1 MKKNNFKYAFTLVEL
16 MVFFIFISLLLAA
29 STPIITKRVKNLPIK
44 HHHGKFV
51 CYGNSYEYYN
61 SSRLVSSGS
70 GCKFTPPKRASLFK
84 IELVGGGAGG
94 CEYSDWG
101 EDMETRSGGYNIPG
115 GHYGD
120 GYTDLQDGV
129 LHDMLYQAPFIYAV
143 EGTDGKPGESTDART
158 YTGVGSP
165 KVTLNGACAGT
176 CWSPT
181 AYDCEKTGT
190 RKKKD
195 ANGNY
200 VKDEEGNYVYEEYT
214 YTGTCY
220 TTQKEDNMEDY
231 PTCSACRS
239 YLNTL
244 YSIQSDVMSQKNCGT
259 NDWCYNIATTEFA
272 DPYRTKAK
280 LVGNR
285 DNSWGLIDNFGT
297 ESEATGYGARGGYGQ
312 DFYIEGTIDFCD
324 YSKGGTCPNQDSNE
338 YKRVMGGVLQ
348 FSYGQKMD
356 DGRYCMNTTCT
367 QKVSGTGVKP
377 YLESLFGTYLVK
389 GTTSA
394 PGSCAGWGTI
404 KYKEHPNTKVGS
416 SKSTYMHGQDGDDV
430 LHYDALKTWGE
441 NCTTNA
447 KPAGGGEGG
456 WYWDKG
462 SFIYGT
468 NGTNLGIDGTLN
480 KPVDASDYGIIDK
493 SKPWAAKVGLKRDRI
508 PSLATSTT
516 LNERWHEVG
525 AGGGAASYKIA
536 YVSNID
542 KDCVFNVASGGPAII
557 KGMSEAQVESI
568 HDGLTTSLTCNEGT
582 LRLTAEGGQYD
593 TSTSITTY
601 SGFDYMTS
609 AGVFTNP
616 STFTTSTSGGASPFS
631 PKDVYT
637 KYIIGKYGFGAG
649 GRGTEIT
656 DSCTKPYG
664 EWSVDRVYYDGIDKS
679 DHQTWP
685 QEPCNGVST
694 SSAESGSPGVII
706 ISW

>member
-44 HHHGKFV
+44 HHHGKFI
-51 CYGNSYEYYN
+51 CYGDSYEYYN
-61 SSRLVSSGS
+61 SSRLVASGS

-101 EDMETRSGGYNIPG
+101 EDMVTRSGGYNIPG

-129 LHDMLYQAPFIYAV
+129 LYDMLYDAPFIYAV
-143 EGTDGKPGESTDART
+143 EGTDGKPGKSTDART

-176 CWSPT
+176 CWSPS

-190 RKKKD
+190 RKK
-195 ANGNY
+195 
-200 VKDEEGNYVYEEYT
+200 T
-214 YTGTCY
+214 
-220 TTQKEDNMEDY
+220 Y
-231 PTCSACRS
+231 PTCSACSSYRS
-239 YLNTL
+239 TL
-244 YSIQSDVMSQKNCGT
+244 YSIQRKVMDKQNCG
-259 NDWCYNIATTEFA
+259 NKDWCYTIATTEFA
-272 DPYRTKAK
+272 DPYRTEAKA
-280 LVGNR
+280 VGNF
-285 DNSWGLIDNFGT
+285 DDSYGLIDNFGT
-297 ESEATGYGARGGYGQ
+297 EREATGYGARGGYGQ
-312 DFYIEGTIDFCD
+312 DFYIEGNIDFCD
-324 YSKGGTCPNQDSNE
+324 YSKGGTCPSEDSNE
-338 YKRVMGGVLQ
+338 YKRVMGGVLE
-348 FSYGQKMD
+348 FKNGQIMD
-356 DGRYCMNTTCT
+356 NGKKCLEEKCT
-367 QKVSGTGVKP
+367 LSTSGTGVKT
-377 YLESLFGTYLVK
+377 YLENLFGTYLVK

-441 NCTTNA
+441 KCTTNVKRA
-447 KPAGGGEGG
+447 KGGEGG
-456 WYWDKG
+456 WYQDTG
-462 SFIYGT
+462 SIIYGT
-468 NGTNLGIDGTLN
+468 NGTNLGGTL
-480 KPVDASDYGIIDK
+480 KKAYDASDYGIINN
-493 SKPWAAKVGLKRDRI
+493 SSPWPAKAGAKRDRI
-508 PSLATSTT
+508 PSLTTSTT

-664 EWSVDRVYYDGIDKS
+664 EWSVNRVYYDGIDKS
-679 DHQTWP
+679 YYQNWP

>member
-84 IELVGGGAGG
+84 IELVGGG

-129 LHDMLYQAPFIYAV
+129 LYDMLYNAPFIYAV
-143 EGTDGKPGESTDART
+143 EGTDGKPGKNTEART

-165 KVTLNGACAGT
+165 KMTLNGACAGT

-190 RKKKD
+190 RKKTD

-214 YTGTCY
+214 YTSTCY
-220 TTQKEDNMEDY
+220 TTQAEDNMLSY
-231 PTCSACRS
+231 PTCSSCRS
-239 YLNTL
+239 YENQL
-244 YSIQSDVMSQKNCGT
+244 YSIQRSIMNSTNCDT
-259 NDWCYNIATTEFA
+259 DDWCYNIATTAFA
-272 DPYRTKAK
+272 DPFRAQADS
-280 LVGNR
+280 VGR
-285 DNSWGLIDNFGT
+285 PNSFGTIDNFST
-297 ESEATGYGARGGYGQ
+297 LSEATGYGARGGYGQ
-312 DFYIEGTIDFCD
+312 DFYIEGNIDFCD
-324 YSKGGTCPNQDSNE
+324 YSKGGTCPSKDSNE
-338 YKRVMGGVLQ
+338 YKRVMGGVLE
-348 FSYGQKMD
+348 FKNGQIMD
-356 DGRYCMNTTCT
+356 NGKKCLEEKCT
-367 QKVSGTGVKP
+367 LSTSGTGVKT
-377 YLESLFGTYLVK
+377 YLENLFGTYLVK

-441 NCTTNA
+441 KCTTNVKRA
-447 KPAGGGEGG
+447 KGGEGG
-456 WYWDKG
+456 WYQDTG
-462 SFIYGT
+462 SIIYGT
-468 NGTNLGIDGTLN
+468 NGTNLGGTL
-480 KPVDASDYGIIDK
+480 KKAYDASDYGIINN
-493 SKPWAAKVGLKRDRI
+493 SSPWPAKEGAKRDRI
-508 PSLATSTT
+508 PSLTTSTT

-664 EWSVDRVYYDGIDKS
+664 EWSVNRVYYDGIDKS
-679 DHQTWP
+679 DYQNWP

>member
-44 HHHGKFV
+44 HHHGKFI
-51 CYGNSYEYYN
+51 CYGDSYEYYN
-61 SSRLVSSGS
+61 SSRLVASGS

-101 EDMETRSGGYNIPG
+101 EDMVTRSGGYNIPG

-129 LHDMLYQAPFIYAV
+129 LYDMLYNAPFIYAV
-143 EGTDGKPGESTDART
+143 EGTDGKPGKNTEART

-165 KVTLNGACAGT
+165 KMTLNGACAGT

-190 RKKKD
+190 RKKTD

-214 YTGTCY
+214 YTSTCY
-220 TTQKEDNMEDY
+220 TTQAEDNMLSY
-231 PTCSACRS
+231 PTCSSCRS
-239 YLNTL
+239 YENQL
-244 YSIQSDVMSQKNCGT
+244 YSIQRSIMNSTNCDT
-259 NDWCYNIATTEFA
+259 DDWCYNIATTAFA
-272 DPYRTKAK
+272 DPFRAQADS
-280 LVGNR
+280 VGR
-285 DNSWGLIDNFGT
+285 PNSFGTIDNFST
-297 ESEATGYGARGGYGQ
+297 LSEATGYGARGGYGQ
-312 DFYIEGTIDFCD
+312 DFYIEGNIDFCD
-324 YSKGGTCPNQDSNE
+324 YSKGGTCPSKDSNE
-338 YKRVMGGVLQ
+338 YKRVMGGVLE
-348 FSYGQKMD
+348 FKNGQIMD
-356 DGRYCMNTTCT
+356 NGKKCLEEKCT
-367 QKVSGTGVKP
+367 LSTSGTGVKT
-377 YLESLFGTYLVK
+377 YLENLFGTYLVK

-441 NCTTNA
+441 KCTTNVKRA
-447 KPAGGGEGG
+447 KGGEGG
-456 WYWDKG
+456 WYQDTG
-462 SFIYGT
+462 SIIYGT
-468 NGTNLGIDGTLN
+468 NGTNLGGTL
-480 KPVDASDYGIIDK
+480 KKAYDASDYGIINN
-493 SKPWAAKVGLKRDRI
+493 SSPWPAKEGAKRDRI
-508 PSLATSTT
+508 PSLTTSTT

-664 EWSVDRVYYDGIDKS
+664 EWSVNRVYYDGIDKS
-679 DHQTWP
+679 DYQNWP

>member
-120 GYTDLQDGV
+120 GYTNLQDGV
-129 LHDMLYQAPFIYAV
+129 LYDMLYDAPFIYAV
-143 EGTDGKPGESTDART
+143 EGTDGKPGKSTDART

-176 CWSPT
+176 CWSPS

-190 RKKKD
+190 RKKTD

-220 TTQKEDNMEDY
+220 TTQKEDNMLDY
-231 PTCSACRS
+231 PTCSDCSSYRS
-239 YLNTL
+239 TL
-244 YSIQSDVMSQKNCGT
+244 YSIQRKVMDKKNCG
-259 NDWCYNIATTEFA
+259 NKDWCYTIATTEFA
-272 DPYRTKAK
+272 EPYRTKAK
-280 LVGNR
+280 AVGTPG
-285 DNSWGLIDNFGT
+285 SWGLIDNFGT
-297 ESEATGYGARGGYGQ
+297 ESEATGYGARGGYGK

-324 YSKGGTCPNQDSNE
+324 YSKGGTCPDKNSNE
-338 YKRVMGGVLQ
+338 YKRVMGGVLE
-348 FSYGQKMD
+348 FKNGQIMD
-356 DGRYCMNTTCT
+356 NGKKCLEEKCT
-367 QKVSGTGVKP
+367 LSTGGTGVKT
-377 YLESLFGTYLVK
+377 YLDNLFGTYLVK

-447 KPAGGGEGG
+447 QRAKGGEGG
-456 WYWDKG
+456 WYQDTG
-462 SFIYGT
+462 SIIYGT
-468 NGTNLGIDGTLN
+468 NGTNLGVDGTLR
-480 KPVDASDYGIIDK
+480 KAYDASDYGIINN
-493 SKPWAAKVGLKRDRI
+493 SSPWPAKEGTKRDRI
-508 PSLATSTT
+508 PSLTTSTT
-516 LNERWHEVG
+516 LNVRWHEVG

-616 STFTTSTSGGASPFS
+616 PTFTTSTSGGTSPFS

-664 EWSVDRVYYDGIDKS
+664 EWSVNRVYYDGIDKS

-685 QEPCNGVST
+685 KEPCGGVST

>member
-1 MKKNNFKYAFTLVEL
+1 MN
-16 MVFFIFISLLLAA
+16 
-29 STPIITKRVKNLPIK
+29 STN
-44 HHHGKFV
+44 
-51 CYGNSYEYYN
+51 C
-61 SSRLVSSGS
+61 
-70 GCKFTPPKRASLFK
+70 
-84 IELVGGGAGG
+84 
-94 CEYSDWG
+94 D
-101 EDMETRSGGYNIPG
+101 
-115 GHYGD
+115 
-120 GYTDLQDGV
+120 TD
-129 LHDMLYQAPFIYAV
+129 
-143 EGTDGKPGESTDART
+143 
-158 YTGVGSP
+158 
-165 KVTLNGACAGT
+165 
-176 CWSPT
+176 
-181 AYDCEKTGT
+181 
-190 RKKKD
+190 
-195 ANGNY
+195 
-200 VKDEEGNYVYEEYT
+200 
-214 YTGTCY
+214 
-220 TTQKEDNMEDY
+220 
-231 PTCSACRS
+231 
-239 YLNTL
+239 
-244 YSIQSDVMSQKNCGT
+244 
-259 NDWCYNIATTEFA
+259 DWCYNIATTAFA
-272 DPYRTKAK
+272 DPFRAQADS
-280 LVGNR
+280 VGR
-285 DNSWGLIDNFGT
+285 PNSFGTIDNFST
-297 ESEATGYGARGGYGQ
+297 LSEATGYGARGGYGQ

-324 YSKGGTCPNQDSNE
+324 YSKGGTCPDKNSNE
-338 YKRVMGGVLQ
+338 YKRIMGGVLQ
-348 FSYGQKMD
+348 FSYGQTMD
-356 DGRYCMNTTCT
+356 DGRICLNTQCT
-367 QKVSGTGVKP
+367 QSTSGTGVKK

-441 NCTTNA
+441 KCTTNA
-447 KPAGGGEGG
+447 KPAKGGEGG
-456 WYWDKG
+456 WYQDTG
-462 SFIYGT
+462 SIIYGT
-468 NGTNLGIDGTLN
+468 NGTNLGGTLR
-480 KPVDASDYGIIDK
+480 KAYDASDYGIINN
-493 SKPWAAKVGLKRDRI
+493 SSPWPAKEGAKRDRI
-508 PSLATSTT
+508 PSLTTSTT
-516 LNERWHEVG
+516 LNVRWHEVG

-557 KGMSEAQVESI
+557 KGMSEAQLESI

>member
-44 HHHGKFV
+44 HHHGKFI
-51 CYGNSYEYYN
+51 CYGDSYEYYN
-61 SSRLVSSGS
+61 SSRLVASGS

-101 EDMETRSGGYNIPG
+101 EDMVTRSGGYNIPG

-129 LHDMLYQAPFIYAV
+129 LYDMLYDAPFIYAV
-143 EGTDGKPGESTDART
+143 EGTDGKPGKSTDART

-176 CWSPT
+176 CWSPS
-181 AYDCEKTGT
+181 AYDCE
-190 RKKKD
+190 
-195 ANGNY
+195 N
-200 VKDEEGNYVYEEYT
+200 VYEGYT
-214 YTGTCY
+214 YTDTCY

-231 PTCSACRS
+231 PTCSACSSYRS
-239 YLNTL
+239 RL
-244 YSIQSDVMSQKNCGT
+244 YSIQRKVMDKQNCG
-259 NDWCYNIATTEFA
+259 NKDWCYTIATTEFA
-272 DPYRTKAK
+272 DPYRTEAKA
-280 LVGNR
+280 VGNF
-285 DNSWGLIDNFGT
+285 DDSYGLIDNFGT
-297 ESEATGYGARGGYGQ
+297 EREATGYGARGGYGQ
-312 DFYIEGTIDFCD
+312 DFYIEGNIDFCD
-324 YSKGGTCPNQDSNE
+324 YSKGGTCPSKDSNE
-338 YKRVMGGVLQ
+338 YKRVMGGVLE
-348 FSYGQKMD
+348 FKNGQIMD
-356 DGRYCMNTTCT
+356 NGKKCLEEKCT
-367 QKVSGTGVKP
+367 LSTSGTGVKT
-377 YLESLFGTYLVK
+377 YLENLFGTYLVK

-441 NCTTNA
+441 KCTTNVKRA
-447 KPAGGGEGG
+447 KGGEGG
-456 WYWDKG
+456 WYQDTG
-462 SFIYGT
+462 SIIYGT
-468 NGTNLGIDGTLN
+468 NGTNLGGTL
-480 KPVDASDYGIIDK
+480 KKAYDASDYGIINN
-493 SKPWAAKVGLKRDRI
+493 SSPWPAKVGAKRDRI
-508 PSLATSTT
+508 PSLTTSTT

-664 EWSVDRVYYDGIDKS
+664 EWSVNRVYYDGIDKS
-679 DHQTWP
+679 YYQNWP
-685 QEPCNGVST
+685 QEPCNRVST

>member
-1 MKKNNFKYAFTLVEL
+1 MN
-16 MVFFIFISLLLAA
+16 
-29 STPIITKRVKNLPIK
+29 
-44 HHHGKFV
+44 
-51 CYGNSYEYYN
+51 
-61 SSRLVSSGS
+61 
-70 GCKFTPPKRASLFK
+70 
-84 IELVGGGAGG
+84 
-94 CEYSDWG
+94 
-101 EDMETRSGGYNIPG
+101 
-115 GHYGD
+115 
-120 GYTDLQDGV
+120 
-129 LHDMLYQAPFIYAV
+129 
-143 EGTDGKPGESTDART
+143 
-158 YTGVGSP
+158 
-165 KVTLNGACAGT
+165 
-176 CWSPT
+176 
-181 AYDCEKTGT
+181 
-190 RKKKD
+190 
-195 ANGNY
+195 
-200 VKDEEGNYVYEEYT
+200 
-214 YTGTCY
+214 
-220 TTQKEDNMEDY
+220 
-231 PTCSACRS
+231 
-239 YLNTL
+239 
-244 YSIQSDVMSQKNCGT
+244 QKNCDT
-259 NDWCYNIATTEFA
+259 DDWCYNIATTDFA
-272 DPYRTKAK
+272 DPYRTEAKA
-280 LVGNR
+280 VGNF
-285 DNSWGLIDNFGT
+285 DDSYGLIDNFGT
-297 ESEATGYGARGGYGQ
+297 EREATGYGARGGYGQ
-312 DFYIEGTIDFCD
+312 DFYIEGNIDFCD
-324 YSKGGTCPNQDSNE
+324 YSKGGTCPDKNSNE
-338 YKRVMGGVLQ
+338 YKRVMGGVLE
-348 FSYGQKMD
+348 FKNGQIMD
-356 DGRYCMNTTCT
+356 NGKKCLEEKCT
-367 QKVSGTGVKP
+367 LSTSGTGVKT
-377 YLESLFGTYLVK
+377 YLENLFGTYLVK

-441 NCTTNA
+441 KCTTNVKRA
-447 KPAGGGEGG
+447 KGGEGG
-456 WYWDKG
+456 WYQDTG
-462 SFIYGT
+462 SIIYGT
-468 NGTNLGIDGTLN
+468 NGTNLGGTL
-480 KPVDASDYGIIDK
+480 KKAYDASDYGIINN
-493 SKPWAAKVGLKRDRI
+493 SSPWPAKEGAKRDRI
-508 PSLATSTT
+508 PSLTTSTT

>member
-61 SSRLVSSGS
+61 SSRLVSSGA

-129 LHDMLYQAPFIYAV
+129 LYDMLYNAPFIYAV
-143 EGTDGKPGESTDART
+143 EGTDGKPGKNTEART

-165 KVTLNGACAGT
+165 KMTLNGACAGT

-190 RKKKD
+190 RKKTD

-214 YTGTCY
+214 YTSTCY
-220 TTQKEDNMEDY
+220 TTQAEDNMLSY
-231 PTCSACRS
+231 PTCSSCRS
-239 YLNTL
+239 YENQL
-244 YSIQSDVMSQKNCGT
+244 YSIQRSIMNSTNCDT
-259 NDWCYNIATTEFA
+259 DDWCYNIATTAFA
-272 DPYRTKAK
+272 DPFRAQADS
-280 LVGNR
+280 VGR
-285 DNSWGLIDNFGT
+285 PNSFGTIDNFST
-297 ESEATGYGARGGYGQ
+297 LSEATGYGARGGYGQ

-324 YSKGGTCPNQDSNE
+324 YSKGGTCPDKNSNE
-338 YKRVMGGVLQ
+338 YKRIMGGVLQ
-348 FSYGQKMD
+348 FSYGQTMD
-356 DGRYCMNTTCT
+356 DGRICLNTQCT
-367 QKVSGTGVKP
+367 QSTSGTGVKK

-416 SKSTYMHGQDGDDV
+416 SKSSYMHGQDGDDV

-441 NCTTNA
+441 KCTTNA
-447 KPAGGGEGG
+447 QRAKGGEGG
-456 WYWDKG
+456 WYQDTG
-462 SFIYGT
+462 SIIYGT
-468 NGTNLGIDGTLN
+468 NGTNLGGTLR
-480 KPVDASDYGIIDK
+480 KAYDASDYGIINN
-493 SKPWAAKVGLKRDRI
+493 SSPWPAKEGAKRDRI
-508 PSLATSTT
+508 PSLTTSTT
-516 LNERWHEVG
+516 LNVRWHEVG

-557 KGMSEAQVESI
+557 KGMSEAQLESI

-593 TSTSITTY
+593 TSTSIKTY

-664 EWSVDRVYYDGIDKS
+664 EWSVNRVYYDGIDKS

-685 QEPCNGVST
+685 KEPCGGVST

>member
-1 MKKNNFKYAFTLVEL
+1 
-16 MVFFIFISLLLAA
+16 MV
-29 STPIITKRVKNLPIK
+29 
-44 HHHGKFV
+44 
-51 CYGNSYEYYN
+51 
-61 SSRLVSSGS
+61 
-70 GCKFTPPKRASLFK
+70 
-84 IELVGGGAGG
+84 
-94 CEYSDWG
+94 
-101 EDMETRSGGYNIPG
+101 TRSGGYNIPG

-220 TTQKEDNMEDY
+220 TTQKEDNMLDY
-231 PTCSACRS
+231 PTCSDCSSYRS
-239 YLNTL
+239 QL
-244 YSIQSDVMSQKNCGT
+244 YSIQREVMNQKNCDT
-259 NDWCYNIATTEFA
+259 DDWCYNIATTDFA

-280 LVGNR
+280 AVGNPG
-285 DNSWGLIDNFGT
+285 SWGLIDNFGT
-297 ESEATGYGARGGYGQ
+297 ESEATGYGARGGYGK

-324 YSKGGTCPNQDSNE
+324 YSKGGTCPDKNSNE
-338 YKRVMGGVLQ
+338 YKRVMGGVLE
-348 FSYGQKMD
+348 FKNGQIMD
-356 DGRYCMNTTCT
+356 NGKKCLEEKCT
-367 QKVSGTGVKP
+367 LSTGGTGVKT
-377 YLESLFGTYLVK
+377 YLDNLFGTYLVK

-394 PGSCAGWGTI
+394 QGSCAGWGTI

-441 NCTTNA
+441 NCTTNIERA
-447 KPAGGGEGG
+447 EGGEGG

-462 SFIYGT
+462 SIIYGT
-468 NGTNLGIDGTLN
+468 NGTNLGGTLR
-480 KPVDASDYGIIDK
+480 KAHDASDYGIINH
-493 SKPWAAKVGLKRDRI
+493 SSPWPAKEGAKRDRI
-508 PSLATSTT
+508 PSLTTSTT
-516 LNERWHEVG
+516 LNVRWHEVG

-616 STFTTSTSGGASPFS
+616 PTFTTSTSGGASPFS

-664 EWSVDRVYYDGIDKS
+664 EWSVNRVYYDGIDKS

-685 QEPCNGVST
+685 KEPCGGVST

>member
-44 HHHGKFV
+44 HHHGKFI
-51 CYGNSYEYYN
+51 CYGDSYEYYN
-61 SSRLVSSGS
+61 SSRLVASGS

-101 EDMETRSGGYNIPG
+101 EDMVTRSGGYNIPG

-129 LHDMLYQAPFIYAV
+129 LYDMLYDAPFIYAV
-143 EGTDGKPGESTDART
+143 EGTDGKPGKSTDART

-176 CWSPT
+176 CWSPS

-190 RKKKD
+190 RKKTD

-220 TTQKEDNMEDY
+220 TTQAEDNMLDY
-231 PTCSACRS
+231 PTCSACSSYRS
-239 YLNTL
+239 QL
-244 YSIQSDVMSQKNCGT
+244 YSIQREVMNQKNCDT
-259 NDWCYNIATTEFA
+259 DDWCYNIATTDFV

-280 LVGNR
+280 ALGNPG
-285 DNSWGLIDNFGT
+285 SWGLIDNFGT
-297 ESEATGYGARGGYGQ
+297 ESEATGYGARGGYGK

-324 YSKGGTCPNQDSNE
+324 YSKGGTCPGKNSNE
-338 YKRVMGGVLQ
+338 YKRVMGGVLE
-348 FSYGQKMD
+348 FKNGQIMD
-356 DGRYCMNTTCT
+356 NGKKCLEEKCT
-367 QKVSGTGVKP
+367 LSTGGTGVKT
-377 YLESLFGTYLVK
+377 YLDNLFGTYLVK

-441 NCTTNA
+441 KCTTNVKRA
-447 KPAGGGEGG
+447 KGGEGG
-456 WYWDKG
+456 WYQDTG
-462 SFIYGT
+462 SIIYGT
-468 NGTNLGIDGTLN
+468 NGTNLGGTL
-480 KPVDASDYGIIDK
+480 KKAYDASGIINN
-493 SKPWAAKVGLKRDRI
+493 SSPWPAKEGAKRDRI
-508 PSLATSTT
+508 PSLTTSTT

-609 AGVFTNP
+609 ARVFTNP

>member
-44 HHHGKFV
+44 HHHGKFI

-61 SSRLVSSGS
+61 SSRLVASGA

-129 LHDMLYQAPFIYAV
+129 LYDMLYQAPFIYAV
-143 EGTDGKPGESTDART
+143 EGTDGKPGKNTSERT

-165 KVTLNGACAGT
+165 KMTLNGACAGT

-181 AYDCEKTGT
+181 AYECEKKGK
-190 RKKKD
+190 RKKTD
-195 ANGNY
+195 ADGNY

-214 YTGTCY
+214 YTDTCW
-220 TTQKEDNMEDY
+220 TTQAEDDMLAY
-231 PTCSACRS
+231 PTCSDCRS
-239 YLNTL
+239 YENQL
-244 YSIQSDVMSQKNCGT
+244 YSIQRSIMNSTNCDT
-259 NDWCYNIATTEFA
+259 DDWCYNFATTAFA
-272 DPYRTKAK
+272 DPFRTQASG
-280 LVGNR
+280 VGR
-285 DNSWGLIDNFGT
+285 PKSWGTITDFSTL
-297 ESEATGYGARGGYGQ
+297 SSATGYGARGGYGQ

-324 YSKGGTCPNQDSNE
+324 YSTGNGGKCLGKGSDE
-338 YKRVMGGVLQ
+338 YKKVMGGKL
-348 FSYGQKMD
+348 S
-356 DGRYCMNTTCT
+356 DGTV
-367 QKVSGTGVKP
+367 VSGTGVKP
-377 YLESLFGTYLVK
+377 YLEKLFGTYLVK
-389 GTTSA
+389 GTSSA
-394 PGSCAGWGTI
+394 PGSCAGWGI
-404 KYKEHPNTKVGS
+404 KKYKEYPNTKVGNS
-416 SKSTYMHGQDGDDV
+416 MSTYQHGQDGDDV

-441 NCTTNA
+441 KCTTNA
-447 KPAGGGEGG
+447 QRAKGGEGG
-456 WYWDKG
+456 WYQDTG
-462 SFIYGT
+462 STIYGT
-468 NGTNLGIDGTLN
+468 SGTNLGGTLR
-480 KPVDASDYGIIDK
+480 KAYDASDYGIVDN
-493 SKPWAAKVGLKRDRI
+493 SYPWGAKEGLKRDRI
-508 PSLATSTT
+508 PSLTTSTT
-516 LNERWHEVG
+516 LNVRWHEVG

-536 YVSNID
+536 YVSSID

-557 KGMSEAQVESI
+557 KGMSEAQLESI

-582 LRLTAEGGQYD
+582 LRLTAEGGHYD
-593 TSTSITTY
+593 TTTSIATY
-601 SGFDYMTS
+601 SGFKYMTS

-616 STFTTSTSGGASPFS
+616 PTFTTSTSGGASPFS

-656 DSCTKPYG
+656 DYCTKPYG
-664 EWSVDRVYYDGIDKS
+664 EWSVNRVYYDGIDKS

-685 QEPCNGVST
+685 KEPCSGVST

>member
-129 LHDMLYQAPFIYAV
+129 LYDMLYNAPFIYAV
-143 EGTDGKPGESTDART
+143 EGTDGKPGKNTEART

-165 KVTLNGACAGT
+165 KMTLNGACAGT

-190 RKKKD
+190 RKKTD

-214 YTGTCY
+214 YTSTCY
-220 TTQKEDNMEDY
+220 TTQAEDNMLSY
-231 PTCSACRS
+231 PTCSSCRS
-239 YLNTL
+239 YENQL
-244 YSIQSDVMSQKNCGT
+244 YSIQRSIMNSTNCDT
-259 NDWCYNIATTEFA
+259 DDWCYNIATTAFA
-272 DPYRTKAK
+272 DPFRAQADS
-280 LVGNR
+280 VGR
-285 DNSWGLIDNFGT
+285 PNSFGTIDNFST
-297 ESEATGYGARGGYGQ
+297 LSEATGYGARGGYGQ
-312 DFYIEGTIDFCD
+312 DFYIEGNIDFCD
-324 YSKGGTCPNQDSNE
+324 YSKGGTCPSKDSNE
-338 YKRVMGGVLQ
+338 YKRVMGGVLE
-348 FSYGQKMD
+348 FKNGQIMD
-356 DGRYCMNTTCT
+356 NGKKCLEEKCT
-367 QKVSGTGVKP
+367 LSTSGTGVKT
-377 YLESLFGTYLVK
+377 YLENLFGTYLVK

-441 NCTTNA
+441 KCTTNA
-447 KPAGGGEGG
+447 QRAKGGEGG
-456 WYWDKG
+456 WYQDTG
-462 SFIYGT
+462 SIIYGT
-468 NGTNLGIDGTLN
+468 NGTNLGGTL
-480 KPVDASDYGIIDK
+480 KKAYDASDYGIINN
-493 SKPWAAKVGLKRDRI
+493 SSPWPAKEGAKRDRI
-508 PSLATSTT
+508 PSLTTSTT

-664 EWSVDRVYYDGIDKS
+664 EWSVNRVYYDGIDKS
-679 DHQTWP
+679 DYQNWP

>member
-44 HHHGKFV
+44 HHHGKFI
-51 CYGNSYEYYN
+51 CYGDSYEYYN
-61 SSRLVSSGS
+61 SSRLVASGS

-101 EDMETRSGGYNIPG
+101 EDMVTRSGGYNIPG

-129 LHDMLYQAPFIYAV
+129 LYDMLYNAPFIYAV
-143 EGTDGKPGESTDART
+143 EGTDGKPGKNTEART

-165 KVTLNGACAGT
+165 KMTLNGACAGT

-190 RKKKD
+190 RKKTD

-214 YTGTCY
+214 YTSTCY
-220 TTQKEDNMEDY
+220 TTQAEDNMLSY
-231 PTCSACRS
+231 PTCSSCRS
-239 YLNTL
+239 YENQL
-244 YSIQSDVMSQKNCGT
+244 YSIQRSIMNSTNCDT
-259 NDWCYNIATTEFA
+259 DDWCYNIATTAFA
-272 DPYRTKAK
+272 DPFRAQADS
-280 LVGNR
+280 VGR
-285 DNSWGLIDNFGT
+285 PNSFGTIDNFST
-297 ESEATGYGARGGYGQ
+297 LSEATGYGARGGYGQ
-312 DFYIEGTIDFCD
+312 DFYIEGNIDFCD
-324 YSKGGTCPNQDSNE
+324 YSKGGTCPSKDSNE
-338 YKRVMGGVLQ
+338 YKRVMGGVLE
-348 FSYGQKMD
+348 FKNGQIMD
-356 DGRYCMNTTCT
+356 NGKKCLEEKCT
-367 QKVSGTGVKP
+367 LSTSGTGVKT
-377 YLESLFGTYLVK
+377 YLENLFGTYLVK

-441 NCTTNA
+441 KCTTNVKRA
-447 KPAGGGEGG
+447 KGGEGG
-456 WYWDKG
+456 WYQDTG
-462 SFIYGT
+462 SIIYGT
-468 NGTNLGIDGTLN
+468 NGTNLGGTL
-480 KPVDASDYGIIDK
+480 KKAYDASDYGIINN
-493 SKPWAAKVGLKRDRI
+493 SSPWPAKEGAKRDRI
-508 PSLATSTT
+508 PSLTTSTT

>member
-44 HHHGKFV
+44 HHHGKFI
-51 CYGNSYEYYN
+51 CYGDSYEYYN
-61 SSRLVSSGS
+61 SSRLVASGS

-101 EDMETRSGGYNIPG
+101 EDMVTRSGGYNIPG

-220 TTQKEDNMEDY
+220 TTQKEDNMLDY
-231 PTCSACRS
+231 PTCSDCSSYRS
-239 YLNTL
+239 QL
-244 YSIQSDVMSQKNCGT
+244 YSIQREVMNQKNCDT
-259 NDWCYNIATTEFA
+259 DDWCYNIATTDFA

-280 LVGNR
+280 AVGNPG
-285 DNSWGLIDNFGT
+285 SWGLIDNFGT
-297 ESEATGYGARGGYGQ
+297 ESEATGYGARGGYGK

-324 YSKGGTCPNQDSNE
+324 YSKGGTCPDKNSNE
-338 YKRVMGGVLQ
+338 YKRVMGGVLE
-348 FSYGQKMD
+348 FKNGQIMD
-356 DGRYCMNTTCT
+356 NGKKCLEEKCT
-367 QKVSGTGVKP
+367 LSTGGTGVKT
-377 YLESLFGTYLVK
+377 YLDNLFGTYLVK

-394 PGSCAGWGTI
+394 QGSCAGWGTI

-441 NCTTNA
+441 NCTTNIERA
-447 KPAGGGEGG
+447 EGGEGG

-462 SFIYGT
+462 SIIYGT
-468 NGTNLGIDGTLN
+468 NGTNLGGTLR
-480 KPVDASDYGIIDK
+480 KAHDASDYGIINH
-493 SKPWAAKVGLKRDRI
+493 SSPWPAKEGAKRDRI
-508 PSLATSTT
+508 PSLTTSTT
-516 LNERWHEVG
+516 LNVRWHEVG

-542 KDCVFNVASGGPAII
+542 KDCFQCCKRRSCYYKRNV
-557 KGMSEAQVESI
+557 
-568 HDGLTTSLTCNEGT
+568 
-582 LRLTAEGGQYD
+582 R
-593 TSTSITTY
+593 
-601 SGFDYMTS
+601 
-609 AGVFTNP
+609 
-616 STFTTSTSGGASPFS
+616 GASRI
-631 PKDVYT
+631 YT
-637 KYIIGKYGFGAG
+637 
-649 GRGTEIT
+649 
-656 DSCTKPYG
+656 
-664 EWSVDRVYYDGIDKS
+664 
-679 DHQTWP
+679 
-685 QEPCNGVST
+685 
-694 SSAESGSPGVII
+694 
-706 ISW
+706 

>member
-129 LHDMLYQAPFIYAV
+129 LYDMLYNAPFIYAV
-143 EGTDGKPGESTDART
+143 EGTDGKPGKNTEART

-165 KVTLNGACAGT
+165 KMTLNGACAGT

-190 RKKKD
+190 RKKTD

-214 YTGTCY
+214 YTSTCY
-220 TTQKEDNMEDY
+220 TTQAEDNMLSY
-231 PTCSACRS
+231 PTCSSCRS
-239 YLNTL
+239 YENQL
-244 YSIQSDVMSQKNCGT
+244 YSIQRSIMNSTNCDT
-259 NDWCYNIATTEFA
+259 DDWCYNIATTAFA
-272 DPYRTKAK
+272 DPFRAQADS
-280 LVGNR
+280 VGR
-285 DNSWGLIDNFGT
+285 PNSFGTIDNFST
-297 ESEATGYGARGGYGQ
+297 LSEATGYGARGGYGQ
-312 DFYIEGTIDFCD
+312 DFYIEGNIDFCD
-324 YSKGGTCPNQDSNE
+324 YSKGGTCPSKDSNE
-338 YKRVMGGVLQ
+338 YKRVMGGVLE
-348 FSYGQKMD
+348 FKNGQIMD
-356 DGRYCMNTTCT
+356 NGKKCLEEKCT
-367 QKVSGTGVKP
+367 LSTSGTGVKT
-377 YLESLFGTYLVK
+377 YLENLFGTYLVK

-441 NCTTNA
+441 KCTTNA
-447 KPAGGGEGG
+447 QRAKGGEGG
-456 WYWDKG
+456 WYQDTG
-462 SFIYGT
+462 SIIYGT
-468 NGTNLGIDGTLN
+468 NGTNLGGTLR
-480 KPVDASDYGIIDK
+480 KAHDASDYGIINN
-493 SKPWAAKVGLKRDRI
+493 SSPWPAKEGAKRDRI
-508 PSLATSTT
+508 PSLTTSTT
-516 LNERWHEVG
+516 LNVRWHEVG

>member
-129 LHDMLYQAPFIYAV
+129 LYDMLYNAPFIYAV
-143 EGTDGKPGESTDART
+143 EGTDGKPGKNTEART

-165 KVTLNGACAGT
+165 KMTLNGACAGT

-190 RKKKD
+190 RKKTD

-214 YTGTCY
+214 YTSTCY
-220 TTQKEDNMEDY
+220 TTQAEDNMLSY
-231 PTCSACRS
+231 PTCSSCRS
-239 YLNTL
+239 YENQL
-244 YSIQSDVMSQKNCGT
+244 YSIQRSIMNSTNCDT
-259 NDWCYNIATTEFA
+259 DDWCYNIATTAFA
-272 DPYRTKAK
+272 DPFRAQADS
-280 LVGNR
+280 VGR
-285 DNSWGLIDNFGT
+285 PNSFGTIDNFST
-297 ESEATGYGARGGYGQ
+297 LSEATGYGARGGYGQ
-312 DFYIEGTIDFCD
+312 DFYIEGNIDFCD
-324 YSKGGTCPNQDSNE
+324 YSKGGTCPDKNSNE
-338 YKRVMGGVLQ
+338 YKRVMGGVLE
-348 FSYGQKMD
+348 FKNGQIMD
-356 DGRYCMNTTCT
+356 NGKKCLEEKCT
-367 QKVSGTGVKP
+367 LSTSGTGVKT
-377 YLESLFGTYLVK
+377 YLENLFGTYLVK

-441 NCTTNA
+441 KCTTNVKRA
-447 KPAGGGEGG
+447 KGGEGG
-456 WYWDKG
+456 WYQDTG
-462 SFIYGT
+462 SIIYGT
-468 NGTNLGIDGTLN
+468 NGTNLGGTL
-480 KPVDASDYGIIDK
+480 KKAYDASDYGIINN
-493 SKPWAAKVGLKRDRI
+493 SSPWPAKEGAKRDRI
-508 PSLATSTT
+508 PSLTTSTT

>member
-129 LHDMLYQAPFIYAV
+129 LYDMLYNAPFIYAV
-143 EGTDGKPGESTDART
+143 EGTDGKPGKNTEART

-165 KVTLNGACAGT
+165 KMTLNGACAGT

-190 RKKKD
+190 RKKTD

-214 YTGTCY
+214 YTSTCY
-220 TTQKEDNMEDY
+220 TTQAEDNMLSY
-231 PTCSACRS
+231 PTCSSCRS
-239 YLNTL
+239 YENQL
-244 YSIQSDVMSQKNCGT
+244 YSIQRSIMNSTNCDT
-259 NDWCYNIATTEFA
+259 DDWCYNIATTAFA
-272 DPYRTKAK
+272 DPFRAQADS
-280 LVGNR
+280 VGR
-285 DNSWGLIDNFGT
+285 PNSFGTIDNFST
-297 ESEATGYGARGGYGQ
+297 LSEATGYGARGGYGQ
-312 DFYIEGTIDFCD
+312 DFYIEGNIDFCD
-324 YSKGGTCPNQDSNE
+324 YSKGGTCPSKDSNE
-338 YKRVMGGVLQ
+338 YKRVMGGVLE
-348 FSYGQKMD
+348 FKNGQIMD
-356 DGRYCMNTTCT
+356 NGKKCLEEKCT
-367 QKVSGTGVKP
+367 LSTSGTGVKT
-377 YLESLFGTYLVK
+377 YLENLFGTYLVK

-441 NCTTNA
+441 KCTTNVKRA
-447 KPAGGGEGG
+447 KGGEGG
-456 WYWDKG
+456 WYQDTG
-462 SFIYGT
+462 SIIYGT
-468 NGTNLGIDGTLN
+468 NGTNLGGTL
-480 KPVDASDYGIIDK
+480 KKAYDASDYGIINN
-493 SKPWAAKVGLKRDRI
+493 SSPWPAKEGAKRDRI
-508 PSLATSTT
+508 PSLTTSTT

-664 EWSVDRVYYDGIDKS
+664 EWSVNRVYYDGIDKS
-679 DHQTWP
+679 DYQNWP

>member
-129 LHDMLYQAPFIYAV
+129 LYDMLYNAPFIYAV
-143 EGTDGKPGESTDART
+143 EGTDGKPGKNTEART

-165 KVTLNGACAGT
+165 KMTLNGACAGT

-190 RKKKD
+190 RKKTD

-214 YTGTCY
+214 YTSTCY
-220 TTQKEDNMEDY
+220 TTQAEDNMLSY
-231 PTCSACRS
+231 PTCSSCRS
-239 YLNTL
+239 YENQL
-244 YSIQSDVMSQKNCGT
+244 YSIQRSIMNSTNCDT
-259 NDWCYNIATTEFA
+259 DDWCYNIATTAFA
-272 DPYRTKAK
+272 DPFRAQADS
-280 LVGNR
+280 VGR
-285 DNSWGLIDNFGT
+285 PNSFGTIDNFST
-297 ESEATGYGARGGYGQ
+297 LSEATGYGARGGYGQ
-312 DFYIEGTIDFCD
+312 DFYIEGNIDFCD
-324 YSKGGTCPNQDSNE
+324 YSKGGTCPSKDSNE
-338 YKRVMGGVLQ
+338 YKRVMGGVLE
-348 FSYGQKMD
+348 FKNGQIMD
-356 DGRYCMNTTCT
+356 NGKKCLEEKCT
-367 QKVSGTGVKP
+367 LSTSGTGVKT
-377 YLESLFGTYLVK
+377 YLENLFGTYLVK

-441 NCTTNA
+441 KCTTNVKRA
-447 KPAGGGEGG
+447 KGGEGG
-456 WYWDKG
+456 WYQDTG
-462 SFIYGT
+462 SIIYGT
-468 NGTNLGIDGTLN
+468 NGTNLGGTL
-480 KPVDASDYGIIDK
+480 KKAYDASDYGIINN
-493 SKPWAAKVGLKRDRI
+493 SSPWPAKEGAKRDRI
-508 PSLATSTT
+508 PSLTTSTT
-516 LNERWHEVG
+516 LNVRWHEVG

-616 STFTTSTSGGASPFS
+616 PTFTTSTSGGASPFS

-664 EWSVDRVYYDGIDKS
+664 EWSVNRVYYDGIDKS

-685 QEPCNGVST
+685 KEPCGGVST

>member
-44 HHHGKFV
+44 HHHGKFI
-51 CYGNSYEYYN
+51 CYGDSYEYYN
-61 SSRLVSSGS
+61 SSRLVASGS

-101 EDMETRSGGYNIPG
+101 EDMVTRSGGYNIPG

-176 CWSPT
+176 CWSPS

-190 RKKKD
+190 RKKTD
-195 ANGNY
+195 ASGNY

-214 YTGTCY
+214 Y
-220 TTQKEDNMEDY
+220 
-231 PTCSACRS
+231 PTCSACSSYRS
-239 YLNTL
+239 TL
-244 YSIQSDVMSQKNCGT
+244 YSIQRKVMDKQNCG
-259 NDWCYNIATTEFA
+259 NKDWCYTIATTEFA
-272 DPYRTKAK
+272 DPYRTEAKA
-280 LVGNR
+280 VGNF
-285 DNSWGLIDNFGT
+285 DDSYGLIDNFGT
-297 ESEATGYGARGGYGQ
+297 EREATGYGARGGYGQ
-312 DFYIEGTIDFCD
+312 DFYIEGNIDFCD
-324 YSKGGTCPNQDSNE
+324 YSKGGTCPSKDSNE
-338 YKRVMGGVLQ
+338 YKRVMGGVLE
-348 FSYGQKMD
+348 FKNGQIMD
-356 DGRYCMNTTCT
+356 NGKKCLEEKCT
-367 QKVSGTGVKP
+367 LSTSGTGVKT
-377 YLESLFGTYLVK
+377 YLENLFGTYLVK

-441 NCTTNA
+441 KCTTNVKRA
-447 KPAGGGEGG
+447 KGGEGG
-456 WYWDKG
+456 WYQDTG
-462 SFIYGT
+462 SIIYGT
-468 NGTNLGIDGTLN
+468 NGTNLGGTL
-480 KPVDASDYGIIDK
+480 KKAYDASDYGIINN
-493 SKPWAAKVGLKRDRI
+493 SSPWPAKVGAKRDRI
-508 PSLATSTT
+508 PSLTTSTT

-664 EWSVDRVYYDGIDKS
+664 EWSVNRVYYDGIDKS
-679 DHQTWP
+679 YYQNWP

>member
-129 LHDMLYQAPFIYAV
+129 LYDMLYNAPFIYAV
-143 EGTDGKPGESTDART
+143 EGTDGKPGKNTEART

-165 KVTLNGACAGT
+165 KMTLNGACAGT

-190 RKKKD
+190 RKKTD

-214 YTGTCY
+214 YTSTCY
-220 TTQKEDNMEDY
+220 TTQAEDNMLSY
-231 PTCSACRS
+231 PTCSSCRS
-239 YLNTL
+239 YENQL
-244 YSIQSDVMSQKNCGT
+244 YSIQRSIMNSTNCDT
-259 NDWCYNIATTEFA
+259 DDWCYNIATTAFA
-272 DPYRTKAK
+272 DPFRAQADS
-280 LVGNR
+280 VGR
-285 DNSWGLIDNFGT
+285 PNSFGTIDNFST
-297 ESEATGYGARGGYGQ
+297 LSEATGYGARGGYGQ
-312 DFYIEGTIDFCD
+312 DFYIEGNIDFCD
-324 YSKGGTCPNQDSNE
+324 YSKGGTCPSKDSNE
-338 YKRVMGGVLQ
+338 YKRVMGGVLE
-348 FSYGQKMD
+348 FKNGQIMD
-356 DGRYCMNTTCT
+356 NGKKCLEEKCT
-367 QKVSGTGVKP
+367 LSTSGTGVKT
-377 YLESLFGTYLVK
+377 YLENLFGTYLVK

-416 SKSTYMHGQDGDDV
+416 STSTYKHGQDGDDV

-441 NCTTNA
+441 KCTTNVKRA
-447 KPAGGGEGG
+447 KGGEGG
-456 WYWDKG
+456 WYQDTG
-462 SFIYGT
+462 SIIYGT
-468 NGTNLGIDGTLN
+468 NGTNLGGTL
-480 KPVDASDYGIIDK
+480 KKAYDASDYGIINN
-493 SKPWAAKVGLKRDRI
+493 SSPWPAKEGAKRDRI
-508 PSLATSTT
+508 PSLTTSTT

-664 EWSVDRVYYDGIDKS
+664 EWSVNRVYYDGIDKS
-679 DHQTWP
+679 DYQNWP

>member
-44 HHHGKFV
+44 HHHGKFI
-51 CYGNSYEYYN
+51 CYGDSYEYYN
-61 SSRLVSSGS
+61 SSRLVASGS

-101 EDMETRSGGYNIPG
+101 EDMVTRSGGYNIPG

-129 LHDMLYQAPFIYAV
+129 LYDMLYDAPFIYAV
-143 EGTDGKPGESTDART
+143 EGTDGKPGKSTDART

-176 CWSPT
+176 C
-181 AYDCEKTGT
+181 
-190 RKKKD
+190 
-195 ANGNY
+195 
-200 VKDEEGNYVYEEYT
+200 
-214 YTGTCY
+214 Y
-220 TTQKEDNMEDY
+220 TTQKEDNMEGY
-231 PTCSACRS
+231 PTCSACSSYRS
-239 YLNTL
+239 TL
-244 YSIQSDVMSQKNCGT
+244 YSIQRKVMDKQNCG
-259 NDWCYNIATTEFA
+259 NKDWCYTIATTEFA
-272 DPYRTKAK
+272 EPYRTEAKA
-280 LVGNR
+280 VGNF
-285 DNSWGLIDNFGT
+285 DDSYGLIDNFGT
-297 ESEATGYGARGGYGQ
+297 EREATGYGARGGYGQ
-312 DFYIEGTIDFCD
+312 DFYIEGNIDFCD
-324 YSKGGTCPNQDSNE
+324 YSKGGTCPSKDSNE
-338 YKRVMGGVLQ
+338 YKRVMGGVLE
-348 FSYGQKMD
+348 FKNGQIMD
-356 DGRYCMNTTCT
+356 NGKKCLEEKCT
-367 QKVSGTGVKP
+367 LSTSGTGVKT
-377 YLESLFGTYLVK
+377 YLENLFGTYLVK

-441 NCTTNA
+441 KCTTNVKRA
-447 KPAGGGEGG
+447 KGGEGG
-456 WYWDKG
+456 WYQDTG
-462 SFIYGT
+462 SIIYGT
-468 NGTNLGIDGTLN
+468 NGTNLGGTL
-480 KPVDASDYGIIDK
+480 KKAYDASDYGIINN
-493 SKPWAAKVGLKRDRI
+493 SSPWPAKDGAKRDRI
-508 PSLATSTT
+508 PSLTTSTT

-664 EWSVDRVYYDGIDKS
+664 EWSVNRVYYDGIDKS
-679 DHQTWP
+679 DYQNWP

>member
-129 LHDMLYQAPFIYAV
+129 LYDMLYDAPFIYAV
-143 EGTDGKPGESTDART
+143 EGTDGKPGKNTEART

-165 KVTLNGACAGT
+165 KMTLNGACAGT

-190 RKKKD
+190 RKKTD

-214 YTGTCY
+214 YTSTCY
-220 TTQKEDNMEDY
+220 TTQAEDNMLSY
-231 PTCSACRS
+231 PTCSSCRS
-239 YLNTL
+239 YENQL
-244 YSIQSDVMSQKNCGT
+244 YSIQRSIMNSTNCDT
-259 NDWCYNIATTEFA
+259 DDWCYNIATTAFA
-272 DPYRTKAK
+272 DPFRAQADS
-280 LVGNR
+280 VGR
-285 DNSWGLIDNFGT
+285 PNSFGTIDNFST
-297 ESEATGYGARGGYGQ
+297 LSEATGYGARGGYGQ
-312 DFYIEGTIDFCD
+312 DFYIEGNIDFCD
-324 YSKGGTCPNQDSNE
+324 YSKGGTCPSKDSNE
-338 YKRVMGGVLQ
+338 YKRVMGGVLE
-348 FSYGQKMD
+348 FKNGQIMD
-356 DGRYCMNTTCT
+356 NGKKCLEEKCT
-367 QKVSGTGVKP
+367 LSTSGTGVKT
-377 YLESLFGTYLVK
+377 YLENLFGTYLVK

-441 NCTTNA
+441 KCTTNVKRA
-447 KPAGGGEGG
+447 KGGEGG
-456 WYWDKG
+456 WYQDTG
-462 SFIYGT
+462 SIIYGT
-468 NGTNLGIDGTLN
+468 NGTNLGGTL
-480 KPVDASDYGIIDK
+480 KKAYDASDYGIINN
-493 SKPWAAKVGLKRDRI
+493 SSPWPAKEGAKRDRI
-508 PSLATSTT
+508 PSLTTSTT

-664 EWSVDRVYYDGIDKS
+664 EWSVNRVYYDGIDKS

>member
-129 LHDMLYQAPFIYAV
+129 LYDMLYNAPFIYAV
-143 EGTDGKPGESTDART
+143 EGTDGKPGKNTEART

-165 KVTLNGACAGT
+165 KMTLNGACAGT

-190 RKKKD
+190 RKKTD

-214 YTGTCY
+214 YTSTCY
-220 TTQKEDNMEDY
+220 TTQAEDNMLSY
-231 PTCSACRS
+231 PTCSSCRS
-239 YLNTL
+239 YENQL
-244 YSIQSDVMSQKNCGT
+244 YSIQRSIMNSTNCDT
-259 NDWCYNIATTEFA
+259 DDWCYNIATTAFA
-272 DPYRTKAK
+272 DPFRAQADS
-280 LVGNR
+280 VGR
-285 DNSWGLIDNFGT
+285 PNSFGTIDNFST
-297 ESEATGYGARGGYGQ
+297 LSEATGYGARGGYGQ

-324 YSKGGTCPNQDSNE
+324 YSKGGTCPSKDSNE
-338 YKRVMGGVLQ
+338 YKRVMGGVLE
-348 FSYGQKMD
+348 FKNGQIMD
-356 DGRYCMNTTCT
+356 NGKKCLEEKCT
-367 QKVSGTGVKP
+367 LSTSGTGVKT
-377 YLESLFGTYLVK
+377 YLENLFGTYLVK

-441 NCTTNA
+441 KCTTNVKRA
-447 KPAGGGEGG
+447 KGGEGG
-456 WYWDKG
+456 WYQDTG
-462 SFIYGT
+462 SIIYGT
-468 NGTNLGIDGTLN
+468 NGTNLGGTL
-480 KPVDASDYGIIDK
+480 KKAYDASDYGIINN
-493 SKPWAAKVGLKRDRI
+493 SSPWPAKEGAKRDRI
-508 PSLATSTT
+508 PSLTTSTT

-664 EWSVDRVYYDGIDKS
+664 EWSVNRVYYDGIDKS
-679 DHQTWP
+679 DYQNWP

>member
-44 HHHGKFV
+44 HHHGKFI
-51 CYGNSYEYYN
+51 CYGDSYEYYN
-61 SSRLVSSGS
+61 SSRLVASGS

-101 EDMETRSGGYNIPG
+101 EDMVTRSGGYNIPG

-176 CWSPT
+176 C
-181 AYDCEKTGT
+181 
-190 RKKKD
+190 
-195 ANGNY
+195 
-200 VKDEEGNYVYEEYT
+200 
-214 YTGTCY
+214 Y

-231 PTCSACRS
+231 PTCSACSSYRS
-239 YLNTL
+239 TL
-244 YSIQSDVMSQKNCGT
+244 YSIQRKVMDKQNCG
-259 NDWCYNIATTEFA
+259 NKDWCYTIATTEFA
-272 DPYRTKAK
+272 DPYRTEAKA
-280 LVGNR
+280 VGNF
-285 DNSWGLIDNFGT
+285 DDSYGLIDNFGT
-297 ESEATGYGARGGYGQ
+297 EREATGYGARGGYGQ
-312 DFYIEGTIDFCD
+312 DFYIEGNIDFCD
-324 YSKGGTCPNQDSNE
+324 YSKGGTCPSKDSNE
-338 YKRVMGGVLQ
+338 YKRVMGGVLE
-348 FSYGQKMD
+348 FKNGQIMD
-356 DGRYCMNTTCT
+356 NGKKCLEEKCT
-367 QKVSGTGVKP
+367 LSTSGTGVKT
-377 YLESLFGTYLVK
+377 YLENLFGTYLVK

-441 NCTTNA
+441 KCTTNVKRA
-447 KPAGGGEGG
+447 KGGEGG
-456 WYWDKG
+456 WYQDTG
-462 SFIYGT
+462 SIIYGT
-468 NGTNLGIDGTLN
+468 NGTNLGGTL
-480 KPVDASDYGIIDK
+480 KKAYDASDYGIINN
-493 SKPWAAKVGLKRDRI
+493 SSPWPAKEGAKRDRI
-508 PSLATSTT
+508 PSLTTSTT

-664 EWSVDRVYYDGIDKS
+664 EWSVNRVYYDGIDKS
-679 DHQTWP
+679 DYQNWP